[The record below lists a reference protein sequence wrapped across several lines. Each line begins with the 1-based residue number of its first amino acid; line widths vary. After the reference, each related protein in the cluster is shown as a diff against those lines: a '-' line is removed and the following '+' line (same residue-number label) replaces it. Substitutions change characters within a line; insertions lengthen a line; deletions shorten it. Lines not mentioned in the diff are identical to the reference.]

1 MENATLLSLR
11 LAREG
16 FWGGNPQ
23 AVLNAPTD
31 QVLDAWEF
39 ISFQADLE
47 ETTLELNRPTT

>member
-1 MENATLLSLR
+1 MDNATLLSLR

-23 AVLNAPTD
+23 NVLDAPTD

-39 ISFQADLE
+39 VNFQAEYE
-47 ETTLELNRPTT
+47 ETSLELNKPIP